1 MTSDQATAGGV
12 TTLGVI
18 NEVDAYASKGLVAQ
32 TIGDVGGCISAVAEG
47 SRIYFLGAEIGEG
60 HIVGRVGFDF
70 EQVGSLSL
78 D

>member
-1 MTSDQATAGGV
+1 MTSDQATAGGI

-18 NEVDAYASKGLVAQ
+18 DEIVAYASKGLVAQ

-47 SRIYFLGAEIGEG
+47 SRIYFLGAKIGED
-60 HIVGRVGFDF
+60 HVVGRVSFDF
-70 EQVGSLSL
+70 ELVGSLCL